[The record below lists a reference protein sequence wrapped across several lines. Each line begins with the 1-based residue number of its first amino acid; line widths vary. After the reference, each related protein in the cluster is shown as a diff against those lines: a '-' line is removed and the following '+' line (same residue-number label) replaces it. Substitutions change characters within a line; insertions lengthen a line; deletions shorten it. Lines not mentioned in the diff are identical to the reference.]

1 MYEEVEINSKKELAE
16 YLMNNGCLYV
26 TGEKYLIHFCDDEE
40 AGDQPFLFQDFD
52 GADEPIKEFWDVG
65 SHTYY
70 KKLNWHDCIPKGKE
84 VPCYVSNEFKVPNT
98 SNSVIDCIG
107 YILNDGSILYV
118 GQRENWK
125 YATPIPT
132 DELWVPEL

>member
-1 MYEEVEINSKKELAE
+1 MYEEVEINSPLELAR
-16 YLMNNGCLYV
+16 YLVNEGDLYV
-26 TGEKYLIHFCDDEE
+26 GVSKVKLTAD
-40 AGDQPFLFQDFD
+40 ANVPSASPFRWID
-52 GADEPIKEFWDVG
+52 GLGRSIALNAEWDV
-65 SHTYY
+65 SDEVYY
-70 KKLNWHDCIPKGKE
+70 KKLNWHDCIPEGKK